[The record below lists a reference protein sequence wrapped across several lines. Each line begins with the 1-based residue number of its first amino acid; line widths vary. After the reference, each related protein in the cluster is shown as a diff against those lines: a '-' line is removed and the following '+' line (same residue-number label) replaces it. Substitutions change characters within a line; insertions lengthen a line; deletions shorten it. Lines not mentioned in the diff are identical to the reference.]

1 MNTAFQRLLGALRT
15 PESLCHFSEPD
26 WDALLRHT
34 RAAGLMSRL
43 ALEVESQQC
52 WTTVPAQV
60 RGHMRA
66 ALFVAQRQSRAVTW
80 EVHQVCRALDELNI
94 PVILLKGAAYV
105 MGDLPPARGRLFGDI
120 DLLVPKDSLPAV
132 ESQLMLHG
140 WHGIQH
146 SPYDQ
151 RYYRQ
156 WMHEIPPL
164 KHFTRGSVLD
174 VHHNILPSTARL
186 KPSAAHLISGRV
198 PVEGYRNLYRLGDTD
213 LVLHSAAHLFH
224 EGEWGHGLRDLV
236 DLDALL
242 RHFGTSDAF
251 WDDLLIRADILDLRR
266 PLAYAL
272 RYAHTLLDTP
282 IPSPLLA
289 HTRRDLGKLPWL
301 MDWLFI
307 RGFMSAHPELASATA
322 GMACFA
328 LYVRSHW
335 LRMPVSLLVPHLL
348 HKTRG
353 KD

>member
-1 MNTAFQRLLGALRT
+1 MNAAFLRVLSALRAPAT
-15 PESLCHFSEPD
+15 LCHFSDSD

-43 ALEVESQQC
+43 ALMVESQQC
-52 WTTVPAQV
+52 LGTLPKRV
-60 RGHMRA
+60 RGQMRA

-80 EVHQVCRALDELNI
+80 EVHQVCRALDELDI

-120 DLLVPKDSLPAV
+120 DLLVPKDTLPTV

-146 SPYDQ
+146 NPYDQ
-151 RYYRQ
+151 RYYRE

-186 KPSAAHLISGRV
+186 KPSAAHLMSGRV
-198 PVEGYRNLYRLGDTD
+198 PIEGYRNLYRLGDAD
-213 LVLHSAAHLFH
+213 LVLHSATHLFH
-224 EGEWGHGLRDLV
+224 EGEWEHGLRDLV

-242 RHFGTSDAF
+242 RHFGTDDAF
-251 WDDLLIRADILDLRR
+251 WDHVLERAEILDLRR

-272 RYAHTLLDTP
+272 RYAHALLDTP
-282 IPSPLLA
+282 IPTALLA
-289 HTRRDLGKLPWL
+289 QTRRDLGKLPWL
-301 MDWLFI
+301 MDWIFV
-307 RGFMSAHPELASATA
+307 RGFMSAHPELSTA
-322 GMACFA
+322 HAGIARFT

-335 LRMPVSLLVPHLL
+335 LRMPLSLLVPHLL
-348 HKTRG
+348 RKVWVKG
-353 KD
+353 